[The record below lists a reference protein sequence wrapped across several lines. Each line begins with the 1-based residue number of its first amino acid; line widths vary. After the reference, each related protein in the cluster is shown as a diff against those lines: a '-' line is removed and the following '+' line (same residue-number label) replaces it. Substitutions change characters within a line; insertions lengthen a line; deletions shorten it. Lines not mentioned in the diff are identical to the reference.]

1 MSEQQSSSEA
11 KAQELFDQGKLAF
24 NKGEYES
31 SVTKLGEACQLLQVS
46 HNWEKQCPCQL
57 IHPIQGPAQRWSS
70 TC

>member
-1 MSEQQSSSEA
+1 MSEQQPSSEA

-46 HNWEKQCPCQL
+46 HSFK
-57 IHPIQGPAQRWSS
+57 AQRASMS
-70 TC
+70 ANTFNTGTSLTVT